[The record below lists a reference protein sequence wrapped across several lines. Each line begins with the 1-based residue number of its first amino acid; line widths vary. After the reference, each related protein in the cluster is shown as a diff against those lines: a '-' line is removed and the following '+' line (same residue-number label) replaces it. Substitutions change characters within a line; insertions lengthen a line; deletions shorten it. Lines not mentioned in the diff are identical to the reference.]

1 MDGPSGGGDT
11 VPEANITIALSDGVK
26 LELAQ
31 IARESHV
38 TEDELVER
46 AVRHLLQAH
55 RGPAI
60 PRFARRLGPI
70 AIDVLMVALSSS

>member
-1 MDGPSGGGDT
+1 
-11 VPEANITIALSDGVK
+11 VNRANITISLSDGVK

-38 TEDELVER
+38 TEDEVVER
-46 AVRHLLQAH
+46 AIRQLVQVH

-70 AIDVLMVALSSS
+70 AIARGDTGSE

>member
-1 MDGPSGGGDT
+1 
-11 VPEANITIALSDGVK
+11 VPEANITISLSDGVK

-31 IARESHV
+31 IARDSHV

-46 AVRHLLQAH
+46 AIRHVLQVH

-70 AIDVLMVALSSS
+70 AIAGGDRGPE

>member
-1 MDGPSGGGDT
+1 
-11 VPEANITIALSDGVK
+11 VPRANITISLSDGVK

-46 AVRHLLQAH
+46 AIRQLVQVH

-70 AIDVLMVALSSS
+70 AIARDDSCPE

>member
-1 MDGPSGGGDT
+1 MHN
-11 VPEANITIALSDGVK
+11 AHITISLSDDSKV
-26 LELAQ
+26 ELAQ
-31 IARESHV
+31 MARESHL

-46 AVRHLLQAH
+46 AIRHLVQAH

-70 AIDVLMVALSSS
+70 AILHPGPDSG